1 MSHLFDPGYGQR
13 PFAGLVANYPG
24 SDVYPAEDF
33 RLEWGPIFHRGRLDG
48 SARILVLGQDPA
60 AHEAISRRIL
70 IGEAGQRIQGFL
82 AKLGIETSY
91 VMVNTFLYSVYGQW
105 GGQKH
110 DGDPNIAH
118 YRNDW
123 LDALLVG
130 TNVTAVVALGTLAH
144 HAFDGWASTPNAA
157 GVDVTFQPIKHP
169 TFPEAASAGG
179 QMTRADAMRLMLGE
193 WNTALGVLHAS
204 DRASGRRPT
213 ARAVRRRPRSGYRS
227 RTDPRARPAGRD
239 TRVDARHRRLGV
251 ARRAGRGDQAR
262 DDRSDGSGSP
272 TSLARRRPAL
282 GRSRGADLLGPT
294 GRRADPRHERAEL
307 AGKGIL
313 RRGHGSTASPVLER
327 HRYLKLVRAGG
338 VCGRHVG
345 FAEGVCPLDH
355 PGERLAR
362 PRQQASGNRPS

>member
-118 YRNDW
+118 T
-123 LDALLVG
+123 G
-130 TNVTAVVALGTLAH
+130 TTG
-144 HAFDGWASTPNAA
+144 STPSS
-157 GVDVTFQPIKHP
+157 
-169 TFPEAASAGG
+169 SARTSR
-179 QMTRADAMRLMLGE
+179 QSWPSVHSRTTRSMDG
-193 WNTALGVLHAS
+193 H
-204 DRASGRRPT
+204 
-213 ARAVRRRPRSGYRS
+213 RRRMP
-227 RTDPRARPAGRD
+227 
-239 TRVDARHRRLGV
+239 
-251 ARRAGRGDQAR
+251 QAR
-262 DDRSDGSGSP
+262 
-272 TSLARRRPAL
+272 T
-282 GRSRGADLLGPT
+282 
-294 GRRADPRHERAEL
+294 
-307 AGKGIL
+307 
-313 RRGHGSTASPVLER
+313 
-327 HRYLKLVRAGG
+327 
-338 VCGRHVG
+338 
-345 FAEGVCPLDH
+345 
-355 PGERLAR
+355 
-362 PRQQASGNRPS
+362 